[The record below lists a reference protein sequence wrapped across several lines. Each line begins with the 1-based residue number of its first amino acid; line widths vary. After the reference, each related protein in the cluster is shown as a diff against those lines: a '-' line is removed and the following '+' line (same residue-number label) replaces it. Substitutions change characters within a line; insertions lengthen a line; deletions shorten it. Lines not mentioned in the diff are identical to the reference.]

1 MAVLLLRG
9 RFQEALH
16 QHSQQTCPLLLFYSR
31 CFHPRRWRHLEP
43 PILSS
48 KNPQLPLYIPYLCHA
63 RSHSLY
69 GSTSDSHHN
78 QSSVYHPCLHPQ
90 LQKNTPESSN
100 HISDFPCKAWHSTHR
115 MWPLFY
121 RWGLLSVSWSM
132 VLTSLWAQKVMGPYL
147 WQLRDLYQLCWTAR
161 ADLPCCKDRTNWSR
175 GCLQSPHLPG
185 NLKKGKNLNPHSND
199 DLKTN
204 FCNSLTYP
212 WNKKGFL
219 LSEC

>member
-1 MAVLLLRG
+1 MHTSSFFVLASLPWTLLVAFFVDLPLTSCKSNRSMAVLLLRG

-100 HISDFPCKAWHSTHR
+100 HTSDFPCKAWHSTHR

-121 RWGLLSVSWSM
+121 RWGLLSVS
-132 VLTSLWAQKVMGPYL
+132 
-147 WQLRDLYQLCWTAR
+147 
-161 ADLPCCKDRTNWSR
+161 
-175 GCLQSPHLPG
+175 
-185 NLKKGKNLNPHSND
+185 
-199 DLKTN
+199 
-204 FCNSLTYP
+204 
-212 WNKKGFL
+212 
-219 LSEC
+219 